1 MKNTFL
7 SILVFFI
14 LLFAYTKLAGP
25 LPFSVTSTTTTK
37 SDSFTVTGEGK
48 ATFLPD
54 IAVVSAGVTAQ
65 GASVQQVQ
73 KELNT
78 KINAVSEAVK
88 KLGVDGKDIQTTNYS
103 INPSYDYTNGTQK
116 ITGFQANT
124 TLTIKIRTLDKT
136 NSVIDTATANG
147 ANQIGGISFDV
158 DDKTKAEDEAR
169 GKAVAEAKKK
179 AAMAAKTAGF
189 TLGKIINYSE
199 GFGGY
204 PQPIRMYAKTD
215 AVGAGVP
222 ETTQI
227 EPGSG
232 EVTIQV
238 SLSYEL
244 R

>member
-1 MKNTFL
+1 MKN
-7 SILVFFI
+7 SVAAILVFFI

-179 AAMAAKTAGF
+179 AAIAAKTAGF

-215 AVGAGVP
+215 AAGTGVP
-222 ETTQI
+222 ETTQV